1 MIKDKLTATL
11 FSLAVIA
18 IAIFFLSTKISNTIG
33 TQTGTIV
40 GTAIGSF
47 KGITE
52 GLAAGAEAGTA
63 EGLSATDITIDVE
76 PEITQ
81 VGNLEVLVAGVTI
94 TDTLSIGAAYEKL
107 YALQA
112 DAVFSVDLTQAKAS
126 YSIDGDIYINIP
138 EPEVEL
144 YLNLNTTEKL
154 AEVSN
159 FSFSVDAQDGMTA
172 YLNSM
177 ANIQSTAAESIDNY
191 DSLMSEARSA
201 AITQVQ
207 QLANAICGSQKT
219 VYIQFQ

>member
-1 MIKDKLTATL
+1 MIKDKLPATL

-47 KGITE
+47 KGISE
-52 GLAAGAEAGTA
+52 GLAARAEAGTA
-63 EGLSATDITIDVE
+63 EGLSATDISIDVE

-126 YSIDGDIYINIP
+126 YSIDGDN
-138 EPEVEL
+138 
-144 YLNLNTTEKL
+144 
-154 AEVSN
+154 
-159 FSFSVDAQDGMTA
+159 
-172 YLNSM
+172 
-177 ANIQSTAAESIDNY
+177 
-191 DSLMSEARSA
+191 
-201 AITQVQ
+201 
-207 QLANAICGSQKT
+207 
-219 VYIQFQ
+219 